1 MITRR
6 GLIKYGLLAGT
17 AVMIQK
23 PTAGLAATPDYGI
36 SGRAAPELQVDY
48 WIDRDGQDSQFKLA
62 DQQGT
67 CGRTTKE

>member
-1 MITRR
+1 
-6 GLIKYGLLAGT
+6 
-17 AVMIQK
+17 MIQK

-67 CGRTTKE
+67 CGRTTKD